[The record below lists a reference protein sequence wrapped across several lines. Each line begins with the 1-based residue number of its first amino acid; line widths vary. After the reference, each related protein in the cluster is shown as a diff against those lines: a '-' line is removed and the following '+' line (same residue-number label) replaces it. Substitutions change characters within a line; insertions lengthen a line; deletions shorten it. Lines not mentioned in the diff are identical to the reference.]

1 MMVIQYSDNE
11 KIALKYVK
19 ALVKSNNDA
28 LTDADVDYLMKE
40 AKTLANDKKKANN
53 GKGISVGFVKNEEV
67 TEYQII
73 RLYKW

>member
-1 MMVIQYSDNE
+1 
-11 KIALKYVK
+11 
-19 ALVKSNNDA
+19 
-28 LTDADVDYLMKE
+28 MKE